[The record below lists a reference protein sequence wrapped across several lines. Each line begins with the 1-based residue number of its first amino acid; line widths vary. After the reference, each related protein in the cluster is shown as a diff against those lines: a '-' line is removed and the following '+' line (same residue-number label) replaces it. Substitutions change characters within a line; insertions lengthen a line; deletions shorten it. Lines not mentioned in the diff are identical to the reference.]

1 VPLFEMSIAI
11 GRFRE
16 ATSGDAAAIAAIYA
30 PYCEST
36 PITFENEAPDEVEIR
51 SRIEKVLPQHPWLVC
66 EFDGRV
72 VGYAYAS
79 RHRERA
85 AYRWGVD
92 VGIYIDGSQHRRG
105 IGRALYSSLL
115 PLLVQQG
122 YFKAYAGITVPNQ
135 ASVGLHLAMGFREV
149 GTYPAE
155 GFKLGDWRNVMWLEM
170 TLQPLVPQPAEPIPA
185 AMLRSTEEWK
195 AAICLGESQ
204 LRDRQA

>member
-1 VPLFEMSIAI
+1 MSKPF

-16 ATSGDAAAIAAIYA
+16 ATSEDAAAIAAIYA

-36 PITFENEAPDEVEIR
+36 PITFENEAPDQTEIR
-51 SRIEKVLPQHPWLVC
+51 SRIEKVLPEYPWLVC
-66 EFDGRV
+66 ELDDRL

-85 AYRWGVD
+85 AYRWTVD
-92 VGIYIDGSQHRRG
+92 VAIYIDRSQHRRG
-105 IGRALYSSLL
+105 VGRALYSSLL

-122 YFKAYAGITVPNQ
+122 YFKAYAGITVPNE
-135 ASVGLHLAMGFREV
+135 ASVGLHLAMGFREL

-155 GFKLGDWRNVMWLEM
+155 GFKLGVWRDVMWLEM

-185 AMLRSTEEWK
+185 ANLRSTDAWK
-195 AAICLGESQ
+195 SAIRLGESL
-204 LRDRQA
+204 LRERHA

>member
-1 VPLFEMSIAI
+1 MSKPT

-16 ATSGDAAAIAAIYA
+16 ATSGDAASIAAIYA

-36 PITFENEAPDEVEIR
+36 PITFENEAPEETEIR
-51 SRIEKVLPQHPWLVC
+51 TRIEKVLPHYPWLVC

-92 VGIYIDGSQHRRG
+92 VGIYIDGGQHRRG
-105 IGRALYSSLL
+105 IGRALYSSLF

-122 YFKAYAGITVPNQ
+122 YFKAYAGITVPNE
-135 ASVGLHLAMGFREV
+135 ASVGLHVAMGFREV

-170 TLQPLVPQPAEPIPA
+170 TLQPLVPHPAEPIPA
-185 AMLRSTEEWK
+185 GKLRSTEAWQ
-195 AAICLGESQ
+195 AAIRSGESL
-204 LRDRQA
+204 LRERQA